1 MRFIY
6 DLLSGCLV
14 VMSTTGLFTERIKG
28 WQYIA
33 LTMYV
38 TAMAELSKIT
48 GLGQVTGLV
57 MAPILF
63 VLLAMCIKNNR
74 IWNLCLGCIGYLI
87 NITLNNLALYV
98 VSRIGR
104 ISVYTISEKYE
115 LQFSLGYMA
124 FVMMLIYLIRK
135 CLIDKKKEAIE
146 KEKLSQTMAIGL
158 FTNLILFLIVFIIN
172 ISMGERIGYS
182 IQGIQFNIIL
192 FAICLLI
199 SSILFIVCI
208 KTVKKEEEQK
218 AEEKQ
223 LEILEAYIKNL
234 EQLNE
239 KTSAFRHDYKNILSG
254 LSGFLKEG
262 KTEEMTVYL
271 SEIIHATEKISEGQ
285 DSAWKELRYVYPL
298 ELKGFLYEK
307 ILSASA
313 QKIQMQVQVDEKLN
327 FKCSYMKDVIRI
339 LGIFIDNAIEETRN
353 MENGYIIIVA
363 MNTEQ
368 GCLFYVTN
376 NYKNKPELALM
387 QQRGYTTKGENHGMG
402 LYWAEELI
410 KKHEI
415 IHNMDITDTEVVQE
429 IEIIK
434 E

>member
-14 VMSTTGLFTERIKG
+14 VMSTTGLLTARIKG

-33 LTMYV
+33 LIIYV

-48 GLGQVTGLV
+48 GLGQIIGLV
-57 MAPILF
+57 MVPVLF
-63 VLLAMCIKNNR
+63 VLLAFCIKNKR
-74 IWNLCLGCIGYLI
+74 IGNLCLGCVGYLLSI
-87 NITLNNLALYV
+87 ALNNLALYI
-98 VSRIGR
+98 VSMIGKV
-104 ISVYTISEKYE
+104 SVYTISSKYW
-115 LQFSLGYMA
+115 LQFTLGYMIFFA
-124 FVMMLIYLIRK
+124 ILIYLLRR
-135 CLIDKKKEAIE
+135 CLKKKEIE
-146 KEKLSQTMAIGL
+146 REKMSQAMTIGL
-158 FTNLILFLIVFIIN
+158 FANLMLFLIVFIIN

-182 IQGIQFNIIL
+182 IQWIQFNIIL
-192 FAICLLI
+192 FAICLMI
-199 SSILFIVCI
+199 CSILFIVCI

-223 LEILEAYIKNL
+223 LEILESYIKNL

-271 SEIIHATEKISEGQ
+271 SEIIHATEKICEGQ

-313 QKIQMQVQVDEKLN
+313 QKIQMQVQVDEKLD
-327 FKCSYMKDVIRI
+327 FKCSYMNDVIRI
-339 LGIFIDNAIEETRN
+339 LGIFIDNAIEETRD

-368 GCLFYVTN
+368 GCLFSVTN
-376 NYKNKPELALM
+376 NYKTKPELALM
-387 QQRGYTTKGENHGMG
+387 QQRGYTTKGENRGMG
-402 LYWAEELI
+402 LYWAEEMI
-410 KKHEI
+410 KMHEI
-415 IHNMDITDTEVVQE
+415 IHNMDITGTEIVQE

>member
-307 ILSASA
+307 ILSASV
-313 QKIQMQVQVDEKLN
+313 QKIQMQVQMDEKLN

-353 MENGYIIIVA
+353 MENGYIVIVA

-368 GCLFYVTN
+368 GCLFSVAN
-376 NYKNKPELALM
+376 NYKQKPELALI

-415 IHNMDITDTEVVQE
+415 IHNMDITDTEVIQE

>member
-14 VMSTTGLFTERIKG
+14 VMSTTGLLTERIKS

-38 TAMAELSKIT
+38 MAMAELSKIT
-48 GLGQVTGLV
+48 GLGQVIGLV
-57 MAPILF
+57 MVPVLF
-63 VLLAMCIKNNR
+63 GLLAFCIKNKR
-74 IWNLCLGCIGYLI
+74 IWNLCLGCVGYLLSI
-87 NITLNNLALYV
+87 ALNNLALYV
-98 VSRIGR
+98 VSMIGKV
-104 ISVYTISEKYE
+104 SVYTISSKYW
-115 LQFSLGYMA
+115 LQFTLGYMILFA
-124 FVMMLIYLIRK
+124 ILIYLLRR
-135 CLIDKKKEAIE
+135 CLIERKKKEIE
-146 KEKLSQTMAIGL
+146 REKMSKAMTIGL
-158 FTNLILFLIVFIIN
+158 FANLMLFLIVFIIN

-192 FAICLLI
+192 FAICLMI
-199 SSILFIVCI
+199 CSIFFIVCI

-271 SEIIHATEKISEGQ
+271 SEIIHATEKICEGQ

-307 ILSASA
+307 ILSPYA
-313 QKIQMQVQVDEKLN
+313 QKTRMQIQVDEKLD

-368 GCLFYVTN
+368 GCLFSVTN
-376 NYKNKPELALM
+376 NYKTKPELALM
-387 QQRGYTTKGENHGMG
+387 QQRGYTTKGENRGMG

-410 KKHEI
+410 KKNEI

>member
-14 VMSTTGLFTERIKG
+14 VMSTTGLLTARIKG

-33 LTMYV
+33 LIIYV

-48 GLGQVTGLV
+48 GLGQIIGLV
-57 MAPILF
+57 MVPVLF
-63 VLLAMCIKNNR
+63 VLLAFCIKNKR
-74 IWNLCLGCIGYLI
+74 IGNLCLGCVGYLLSI
-87 NITLNNLALYV
+87 ALNNLALYI
-98 VSRIGR
+98 VSMIGKV
-104 ISVYTISEKYE
+104 SVYTISSKYW
-115 LQFSLGYMA
+115 LQFTLGYMIFFA
-124 FVMMLIYLIRK
+124 ILIYLLRR
-135 CLIDKKKEAIE
+135 CLIERKKKEIE
-146 KEKLSQTMAIGL
+146 REKMSQAMTIGL
-158 FTNLILFLIVFIIN
+158 FANLMLFLIVFIIN

-182 IQGIQFNIIL
+182 IQWIQFNIIL
-192 FAICLLI
+192 FAICLMI
-199 SSILFIVCI
+199 CSILFIVCI

-239 KTSAFRHDYKNILSG
+239 KTSAFRHDYKNNLSG

-262 KTEEMTVYL
+262 KIEELTAYL
-271 SEIIHATEKISEGQ
+271 SEIIHATEKINEGQ

-313 QKIQMQVQVDEKLN
+313 QKIQMQVQVDEKLD
-327 FKCSYMKDVIRI
+327 FKCSYMNDVIRI
-339 LGIFIDNAIEETRN
+339 LGIFIDNAIEETRD

-368 GCLFYVTN
+368 GCLFSVTN
-376 NYKNKPELALM
+376 NYKTKPELALM
-387 QQRGYTTKGENHGMG
+387 QQRGYTTKGENRGMG
-402 LYWAEELI
+402 LYWAEEMI
-410 KKHEI
+410 KMHEI
-415 IHNMDITDTEVVQE
+415 IHNMDITGTEIVQE

>member
-1 MRFIY
+1 
-6 DLLSGCLV
+6 
-14 VMSTTGLFTERIKG
+14 
-28 WQYIA
+28 
-33 LTMYV
+33 
-38 TAMAELSKIT
+38 
-48 GLGQVTGLV
+48 
-57 MAPILF
+57 
-63 VLLAMCIKNNR
+63 
-74 IWNLCLGCIGYLI
+74 
-87 NITLNNLALYV
+87 
-98 VSRIGR
+98 
-104 ISVYTISEKYE
+104 
-115 LQFSLGYMA
+115 
-124 FVMMLIYLIRK
+124 
-135 CLIDKKKEAIE
+135 
-146 KEKLSQTMAIGL
+146 
-158 FTNLILFLIVFIIN
+158 
-172 ISMGERIGYS
+172 MGERIGYS

-192 FAICLLI
+192 FAICLMI
-199 SSILFIVCI
+199 CSILFIVCI

-262 KTEEMTVYL
+262 KIEELTAYL
-271 SEIIHATEKISEGQ
+271 SEIIHATEKINEGQ

-298 ELKGFLYEK
+298 ELEGFLYEK

-313 QKIQMQVQVDEKLN
+313 QKTRMQIQVDEKLD

-368 GCLFYVTN
+368 GCLFSVTN
-376 NYKNKPELALM
+376 NYKTKPELALM
-387 QQRGYTTKGENHGMG
+387 QQRGYTTKGENRGMG
-402 LYWAEELI
+402 LYWAEEKI
-410 KKHEI
+410 KMHEI
-415 IHNMDITDTEVVQE
+415 IHNMDITGTEIVQE